1 MFIFFPASIIM
12 LIIIPVYYITVI
24 EHSTPSSSPPP
35 DMTVYIKEEPEDEGE
50 DITVKDEPL
59 CSEEYAVIFLT

>member
-1 MFIFFPASIIM
+1 M
-12 LIIIPVYYITVI
+12 
-24 EHSTPSSSPPP
+24 EGSTPSSSPPP

-59 CSEEYAVIFLT
+59 CSEEYEVIFLTRLSSNKLLRNSNVDAN